1 MDFHNSTTKLNFE
14 SKKYFISHRVFLF
27 VCLFFSFALVT
38 SYFLGFLLRYRHS
51 FFFFFNVTQVIQFD
65 NSTSVKL
72 RILTQVIRKYSI
84 FERTMI
90 WDRFKWGAYILLPS
104 RKRLVIM
111 TYKFQAL
118 ICNEGYHIRRK
129 IRGKLKNIRTDKF
142 E

>member
-1 MDFHNSTTKLNFE
+1 MDFHNSTTRLNFE
-14 SKKYFISHRVFLF
+14 SKKYLISHRVFLF

-38 SYFLGFLLRYRHS
+38 FYFLGLLLRYRH

-65 NSTSVKL
+65 SSTSVKL
-72 RILTQVIRKYSI
+72 RMLTQVIRKYSI

-90 WDRFKWGAYILLPS
+90 WDRFKWGAYMLLPS
-104 RKRLVIM
+104 RKCLVIM
-111 TYKFQAL
+111 IYKFQAL
-118 ICNEGYHIRRK
+118 ICNEGYHIGRK